1 MSKKD
6 IISDFSALK
15 GKMTF
20 SEHVCDASKGSSG
33 ASGGYGASGS
43 YGASSVSEGFRE
55 KANKRQPDPAGD
67 EQPTRS
73 DILKLG
79 QSVVL
84 MDSSLRGKIAA
95 IGKTVKIEL
104 EDGLLID
111 AANGEFA
118 VTSDSELN
126 SLKETKTKGS
136 KAGRG
141 CGSYGSGHGSGSG
154 SGSGFGFNGPS
165 FSGKYGSSKSG
176 SHTDAFRP
184 SPNGTLTVDLHI
196 EALPGGRNVPKGQHL
211 HFQLDTFRRII
222 RTNISRKGLKIT
234 FIHGLG
240 DGTLKSAIRKELDEV
255 LPLHC
260 TYTVGDP
267 AVTIVTIR

>member
-33 ASGGYGASGS
+33 ASGS
-43 YGASSVSEGFRE
+43 YGASSVSDGSRK
-55 KANKRQPDPAGD
+55 KANKRQPDTAGD
-67 EQPTRS
+67 GQPTRS
-73 DILKLG
+73 DILKVG

-84 MDSSLRGKIAA
+84 IDSSLRGKIAA
-95 IGKTVKIEL
+95 IGRTVKLEL
-104 EDGLLID
+104 EDGLVID
-111 AANGEFA
+111 AAYGEFA
-118 VTSDSELN
+118 VTDDNEIN
-126 SLKETKTKGS
+126 SLKEAKTKGS

-141 CGSYGSGHGSGSG
+141 CGSA
-154 SGSGFGFNGPS
+154 
-165 FSGKYGSSKSG
+165 KSG
-176 SHTDAFRP
+176 SPTAAFRP
-184 SPNGTLTVDLHI
+184 APNGTLTVDLHI
-196 EALPGGRNVPKGQHL
+196 EALPGGQNVPKGQQL

-234 FIHGLG
+234 FVHGLG

>member
-20 SEHVCDASKGSSG
+20 SEHVCDASKGGS
-33 ASGGYGASGS
+33 GASGS
-43 YGASSVSEGFRE
+43 YGASSVSEGSRK
-55 KANKRQPDPAGD
+55 KANKRQPDTAGD
-67 EQPTRS
+67 GVTTRS
-73 DILKLG
+73 DILKVG
-79 QSVVL
+79 QRVVL

-95 IGKTVKIEL
+95 IGKKVKIEL

-111 AANGEFA
+111 AAYGEFA
-118 VTSDSELN
+118 VTSDSELS

-141 CGSYGSGHGSGSG
+141 CGSGCGSGSYWSGHGSGA
-154 SGSGFGFNGPS
+154 GFGFNGPS